1 MYWYVIVGAAL
12 VAFVVLL
19 PVVKRHLNQSSQINV
34 GGKTF
39 KIQ

>member
-1 MYWYVIVGAAL
+1 MYWYAIVGAAL

-19 PVVKRHLNQSSQINV
+19 PVMKRFMNQQSQINV